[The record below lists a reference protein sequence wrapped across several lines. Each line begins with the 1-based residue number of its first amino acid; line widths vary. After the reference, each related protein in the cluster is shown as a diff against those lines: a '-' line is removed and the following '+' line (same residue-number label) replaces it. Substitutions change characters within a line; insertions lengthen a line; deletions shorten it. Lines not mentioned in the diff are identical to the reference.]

1 MALTE
6 LQRKKLIEG
15 VNSISINSIIKY
27 IQTGDITLEDVP
39 HISAERRQYIM
50 DQLNNMPNSVEQ
62 QEWQTIELMFSQ
74 PSAEL
79 LQKLSAYITRWDAGR
94 PAGNHVD
101 LAKQKLPEIEALIKL
116 EAEKAEQAAWD
127 AVDPFSMTDLIGYL
141 SKYPSTI
148 HKTEIDDSV
157 WSLVNQENVQEIQN
171 YITLFPQ
178 GIHVREA
185 QAILNEIVEW
195 NNVKL
200 TNDIFCINDYI
211 RNNPNTPFKNQ
222 AQVQLMG
229 LKQQEIGMMH
239 ANPNSYEVN
248 RLLHLIN
255 DGIFSD
261 NELINAKVMTDTVL
275 ETLRNHDINADLPDI
290 RQAIENSRAECKDGY
305 TDVFF
310 FGVPSTGK
318 TCVLMGMSRSNSL
331 HINLASGGGDYAAAL
346 QQYTDVGV
354 TVPRTPGTFV
364 TTLEATISSVA
375 DQGEAV
381 HKINLVEMSGEEFAF
396 DIANNPDKIFT
407 FEQMGSGA
415 TRLLRNDN
423 RKVFFLIIDPTANVV
438 RINRE
443 VEVKDGFDEETGQ
456 PITHTEL
463 QYCVVN
469 QRTLIQKMVDLFKDP
484 GNAEI
489 MKKVD
494 SIHIIMTKS
503 DTLGNPVE
511 REERA
516 LNIFQQKF
524 SGDILKPLIDLCEE
538 YNINS
543 RTHFHPN
550 LYTFSLG
557 TFYVGGLYEYEQ
569 TDSDRLVIAIK
580 NSTQSIKKKSWWDR
594 LKEVVNNNNKGTWQ
608 I

>member
-1 MALTE
+1 MALTD

-15 VNSISINSIIKY
+15 INSISINSIIKY
-27 IQTGDITLEDVP
+27 IQIGDITLDDVP
-39 HISAERRQYIM
+39 HISAERKQYII
-50 DQLNNMPNSVEQ
+50 DQLNSMPNPVEQ
-62 QEWQTIELMFSQ
+62 QEWQAIEMMLIQ
-74 PSAEL
+74 PSTEL
-79 LQKLSAYITRWDAGR
+79 VQKLSSYIARWDAGR
-94 PAGNHVD
+94 PAGNHVE
-101 LAKQKLPEIEALIKL
+101 LAKQKLPEIESQIKL
-116 EAEKAEQAAWD
+116 EAERAEQAEWD
-127 AVDPFSMTDLIGYL
+127 AVDPFSTTDLWGYL
-141 SKYPSTI
+141 SKYPNTI
-148 HKTEIDDSV
+148 HKSEIDDNL
-157 WSLVNQENVQEIQN
+157 WNLVNQESVQDIQN
-171 YITLFPQ
+171 YITMLPQ

-185 QAILNEIVEW
+185 QLILNAIVEW

-200 TNDIFCINDYI
+200 TNDIFCVNDYI

-229 LKQQEIGMMH
+229 LKQQEIGMMRT
-239 ANPNSYEVN
+239 NPNSYEVN
-248 RLLHLIN
+248 RFLRLIN

-261 NELINAKVMTDTVL
+261 HELINAKVMTETVL

-364 TTLEATISSVA
+364 TTLEATISSVS
-375 DQGEAV
+375 DQGGAV

-396 DIANNPDKIFT
+396 DIANNPDRIFT

-415 TRLLRNDN
+415 TQLLKNDN

-443 VEVKDGFDEETGQ
+443 IVVQDGFDEDTGE
-456 PITHTEL
+456 PITHTDL

-469 QRTLIQKMVDLFKDP
+469 QRTLIQKMVDLFTDP

-511 REERA
+511 REEKA

-543 RTHFHPN
+543 RTNFHPN

-569 TDSDRLVIAIK
+569 TDSDRLVVAIE
-580 NSTQSIKKKSWWDR
+580 NSTPSVKKKSWWDR
-594 LKEVVNNNNKGTWQ
+594 LKETVN
-608 I
+608 

>member
-1 MALTE
+1 MALTD

-15 VNSISINSIIKY
+15 INSISINSIIKY
-27 IQTGDITLEDVP
+27 IQIGDITLDDVP
-39 HISAERRQYIM
+39 HISAERKQYII
-50 DQLNNMPNSVEQ
+50 DQLNSMPNPVEQ
-62 QEWQTIELMFSQ
+62 QEWQAIEMMLIQ
-74 PSAEL
+74 PSTEL
-79 LQKLSAYITRWDAGR
+79 VQKLSSYIARWDAGR
-94 PAGNHVD
+94 PAGNHVE
-101 LAKQKLPEIEALIKL
+101 LAKQKLPEIESQIKL
-116 EAEKAEQAAWD
+116 EAERAEQAEWD
-127 AVDPFSMTDLIGYL
+127 AVDPFSTTDLWGYL
-141 SKYPSTI
+141 SKYPNTI
-148 HKTEIDDSV
+148 HKSEIDDSL
-157 WSLVNQENVQEIQN
+157 WGLVNQESVQDIQN
-171 YITLFPQ
+171 YITMLPQ

-185 QAILNEIVEW
+185 QLILNAIVEW

-200 TNDIFCINDYI
+200 TNDIFCVNDYI

-229 LKQQEIGMMH
+229 LKQQEIGMMRT
-239 ANPNSYEVN
+239 NPNSYEVN
-248 RLLHLIN
+248 RLLRLIN

-261 NELINAKVMTDTVL
+261 HELINAKVMTETVL

-364 TTLEATISSVA
+364 TTLEATISSVS
-375 DQGEAV
+375 DQGGAV
-381 HKINLVEMSGEEFAF
+381 HRINLVEMSGEEFAF
-396 DIANNPDKIFT
+396 DIANNPDRIFT

-415 TRLLRNDN
+415 TQLLKNDN

-443 VEVKDGFDEETGQ
+443 IVVQDGFDEDTGE
-456 PITHTEL
+456 PITHTDL

-469 QRTLIQKMVDLFKDP
+469 QRTLIQKMVDLFTDP

-511 REERA
+511 REEKA

-543 RTHFHPN
+543 RTNFHPN

-569 TDSDRLVIAIK
+569 TDSDRLVVAIK
-580 NSTQSIKKKSWWDR
+580 NSTQSVKKKSWWDR
-594 LKEVVNNNNKGTWQ
+594 LKETVN
-608 I
+608 

>member
-1 MALTE
+1 MALTD

-15 VNSISINSIIKY
+15 INSISINSIIKY
-27 IQTGDITLEDVP
+27 IQIGDITLDDVP
-39 HISAERRQYIM
+39 HISAERKQYII
-50 DQLNNMPNSVEQ
+50 DQLNSMPNPVEQ
-62 QEWQTIELMFSQ
+62 QEWQAIEMMLIQ
-74 PSAEL
+74 PSTEL
-79 LQKLSAYITRWDAGR
+79 VQKLSSYIARWDAGR
-94 PAGNHVD
+94 PAGNHVE
-101 LAKQKLPEIEALIKL
+101 LAKQKLPEIESQIKL
-116 EAEKAEQAAWD
+116 EAERAEQAEWD
-127 AVDPFSMTDLIGYL
+127 AVDPFSTTDLWGYL
-141 SKYPSTI
+141 SKYPNTI
-148 HKTEIDDSV
+148 HKSEIDDSL
-157 WSLVNQENVQEIQN
+157 WGLVNQESVQDIQN
-171 YITLFPQ
+171 YITMLPQ

-185 QAILNEIVEW
+185 QLILNAIVEW

-200 TNDIFCINDYI
+200 TNDIFCVNDYI

-229 LKQQEIGMMH
+229 LKQQEIGMMRT
-239 ANPNSYEVN
+239 NPNSYEVN
-248 RLLHLIN
+248 RLLRLIN

-261 NELINAKVMTDTVL
+261 HELINAKVMTETVL

-364 TTLEATISSVA
+364 TTLEATISSVS
-375 DQGEAV
+375 DQGGAV

-396 DIANNPDKIFT
+396 DIANNPDRIFT

-415 TRLLRNDN
+415 TQLLKNDN

-438 RINRE
+438 RMNRE
-443 VEVKDGFDEETGQ
+443 IVVQDGFDEDTGE
-456 PITHTEL
+456 PITHTDL

-469 QRTLIQKMVDLFKDP
+469 QRTLIQKMVDLFNDP

-511 REERA
+511 REEKA

-543 RTHFHPN
+543 RTNFHPN

-569 TDSDRLVIAIK
+569 TDSDRLVVAIK
-580 NSTQSIKKKSWWDR
+580 NSTQSVKKKSWWDR
-594 LKEVVNNNNKGTWQ
+594 LKETVN
-608 I
+608 

>member
-1 MALTE
+1 MALTD

-15 VNSISINSIIKY
+15 INSISINSIIKY
-27 IQTGDITLEDVP
+27 IQIGDITLDDVP
-39 HISAERRQYIM
+39 HISAERKQYII
-50 DQLNNMPNSVEQ
+50 DQLNSMPNPVEQ
-62 QEWQTIELMFSQ
+62 QEWQAIEMMLIQ
-74 PSAEL
+74 PSTEL
-79 LQKLSAYITRWDAGR
+79 VQKLSSYIARWDAGR
-94 PAGNHVD
+94 PAGNHVE
-101 LAKQKLPEIEALIKL
+101 LAKQKLPEIESQIKL
-116 EAEKAEQAAWD
+116 EAERAEQAEWD
-127 AVDPFSMTDLIGYL
+127 AVDPFSTTDLWGYL
-141 SKYPSTI
+141 SKYPNTI
-148 HKTEIDDSV
+148 HKSEIDDSL
-157 WSLVNQENVQEIQN
+157 WGLVNQESVQDIQN
-171 YITLFPQ
+171 YITMLPQ

-185 QAILNEIVEW
+185 QLILNAIVEW

-200 TNDIFCINDYI
+200 TNDIFCVNDYI

-229 LKQQEIGMMH
+229 LKQQEIGMMRT
-239 ANPNSYEVN
+239 NPNSYEVN
-248 RLLHLIN
+248 RLLRLIN

-261 NELINAKVMTDTVL
+261 HELINAKVMTETVL

-364 TTLEATISSVA
+364 TTLEATICSVS
-375 DQGEAV
+375 DQGGAV

-396 DIANNPDKIFT
+396 DIANNPDRIFT

-415 TRLLRNDN
+415 TQLLKNDN

-443 VEVKDGFDEETGQ
+443 IVVQDGFDEDTGE
-456 PITHTEL
+456 PITHTDL

-469 QRTLIQKMVDLFKDP
+469 QRTLIQKMVDLFTDP

-511 REERA
+511 REEKA

-543 RTHFHPN
+543 RTNFHPN

-569 TDSDRLVIAIK
+569 TDSDRLVVAIK
-580 NSTQSIKKKSWWDR
+580 NSTQSVKKKSWWDR
-594 LKEVVNNNNKGTWQ
+594 LKETVN
-608 I
+608 

>member
-1 MALTE
+1 MALTD
-6 LQRKKLIEG
+6 LQRKKLIEEI
-15 VNSISINSIIKY
+15 NSISINSIIKY
-27 IQTGDITLEDVP
+27 IQIGDITLDDVP
-39 HISAERRQYIM
+39 HISAKRKQYI
-50 DQLNNMPNSVEQ
+50 LNSMPNPVEQ
-62 QEWQTIELMFSQ
+62 QEWQAIEMMLIQ
-74 PSAEL
+74 PSTEL
-79 LQKLSAYITRWDAGR
+79 VQKLSSYIARWDAGR
-94 PAGNHVD
+94 PAGNHVE
-101 LAKQKLPEIEALIKL
+101 LAKQKLPEIESQIKL
-116 EAEKAEQAAWD
+116 EAERAEQAEWD
-127 AVDPFSMTDLIGYL
+127 AVDPFSTTDLCGYL
-141 SKYPSTI
+141 SKYPNTI
-148 HKTEIDDSV
+148 HKSEIDDSL
-157 WSLVNQENVQEIQN
+157 WGLVNQESVQDIQN
-171 YITLFPQ
+171 YITMLPQ

-185 QAILNEIVEW
+185 QLILNAIVEW

-200 TNDIFCINDYI
+200 TNDIFCVNDYI

-229 LKQQEIGMMH
+229 LKQQEIGMMRT
-239 ANPNSYEVN
+239 NPNSYEVN
-248 RLLHLIN
+248 RLLRLIN

-261 NELINAKVMTDTVL
+261 HELINAKVMTETVL

-364 TTLEATISSVA
+364 TTLEATISSVS
-375 DQGEAV
+375 DQGGAV

-396 DIANNPDKIFT
+396 DIANNPDRIFT

-415 TRLLRNDN
+415 TQLLKNDN

-443 VEVKDGFDEETGQ
+443 IVVQDGFDEDTGE
-456 PITHTEL
+456 PITHTDL

-469 QRTLIQKMVDLFKDP
+469 QRTLIQKMVDLFTDP

-511 REERA
+511 REEKA

-543 RTHFHPN
+543 RTNFHPN

-569 TDSDRLVIAIK
+569 TDSDRLVVAIK
-580 NSTQSIKKKSWWDR
+580 NSTQSVKKKSWWDR
-594 LKEVVNNNNKGTWQ
+594 LKETVN
-608 I
+608 

>member
-1 MALTE
+1 MALTD

-15 VNSISINSIIKY
+15 INSISINSIIKY
-27 IQTGDITLEDVP
+27 IQIGDITLDDVP
-39 HISAERRQYIM
+39 HISAERKQYII
-50 DQLNNMPNSVEQ
+50 DQLNSMPNPVEQ
-62 QEWQTIELMFSQ
+62 QEWQAIEMMLIQ
-74 PSAEL
+74 PSTEL
-79 LQKLSAYITRWDAGR
+79 VQKLSSYIARWDAGR
-94 PAGNHVD
+94 PAGNHVE
-101 LAKQKLPEIEALIKL
+101 LAKQKLPEIESQIKL
-116 EAEKAEQAAWD
+116 EAERAEQAEWD
-127 AVDPFSMTDLIGYL
+127 AVDPFSTTDLWGYL
-141 SKYPSTI
+141 SKYPNTI
-148 HKTEIDDSV
+148 HKSEIDDSL
-157 WSLVNQENVQEIQN
+157 WGLVNQESVQDIQN
-171 YITLFPQ
+171 YITMLPQ

-185 QAILNEIVEW
+185 QLILNAIVEW

-200 TNDIFCINDYI
+200 TNDIFCVNDYI

-229 LKQQEIGMMH
+229 LKQQEIGMMRT
-239 ANPNSYEVN
+239 NPNSYEVN
-248 RLLHLIN
+248 RLLRLIN

-261 NELINAKVMTDTVL
+261 HELINAKVMTETVL

-364 TTLEATISSVA
+364 TTLEATISSVS
-375 DQGEAV
+375 DQGGAV
-381 HKINLVEMSGEEFAF
+381 HKMNLVEMSGEEFAF
-396 DIANNPDKIFT
+396 DIANNPDRIFT

-415 TRLLRNDN
+415 TQLLKNDN

-443 VEVKDGFDEETGQ
+443 IVVQDGFDEDTGE
-456 PITHTEL
+456 PITHTDL

-469 QRTLIQKMVDLFKDP
+469 QRTLIQKMVDLFTDP

-511 REERA
+511 REEKA

-543 RTHFHPN
+543 RTNFHPN

-569 TDSDRLVIAIK
+569 TDSDRLVVAIK
-580 NSTQSIKKKSWWDR
+580 NSTQSVKKKSWWDR
-594 LKEVVNNNNKGTWQ
+594 LKETVN
-608 I
+608 

>member
-1 MALTE
+1 MALTD

-15 VNSISINSIIKY
+15 INSISINSIIKY
-27 IQTGDITLEDVP
+27 IQIGDITLDDVP
-39 HISAERRQYIM
+39 HISAERKQYII
-50 DQLNNMPNSVEQ
+50 DQLNSMPNPVEQ
-62 QEWQTIELMFSQ
+62 QEWQAIEMMLIQ
-74 PSAEL
+74 PSTEL
-79 LQKLSAYITRWDAGR
+79 VQKLSSYIARWDAGR
-94 PAGNHVD
+94 PAGNHVE
-101 LAKQKLPEIEALIKL
+101 LAKQKLPEIESQIKL
-116 EAEKAEQAAWD
+116 EAERAEQAEWD
-127 AVDPFSMTDLIGYL
+127 AVDPFSTTDLWGYL
-141 SKYPSTI
+141 SKYPNTI
-148 HKTEIDDSV
+148 HKSEIDDSL
-157 WSLVNQENVQEIQN
+157 WGLVNQESVQDIQN
-171 YITLFPQ
+171 YITMLPQ

-185 QAILNEIVEW
+185 QLILNAIVEW

-200 TNDIFCINDYI
+200 TNDIFCVNDYI
-211 RNNPNTPFKNQ
+211 RNNPNTPFKNP

-229 LKQQEIGMMH
+229 LKQQEIGMMRT
-239 ANPNSYEVN
+239 NPNSYEVN
-248 RLLHLIN
+248 RLLRLIN

-261 NELINAKVMTDTVL
+261 HELINAKVMTETVL

-310 FGVPSTGK
+310 FGFPSTGK

-364 TTLEATISSVA
+364 TTLEATISSVS
-375 DQGEAV
+375 DQGGAV

-396 DIANNPDKIFT
+396 DIANNPDRIFT

-415 TRLLRNDN
+415 TQLLKNDN

-443 VEVKDGFDEETGQ
+443 IVVQDGFDEDTGE
-456 PITHTEL
+456 PITHTDL

-469 QRTLIQKMVDLFKDP
+469 QRTLIQKMVDLFTDP

-511 REERA
+511 REEKA

-543 RTHFHPN
+543 RTNFHPN

-569 TDSDRLVIAIK
+569 TDSDRLVVAIK
-580 NSTQSIKKKSWWDR
+580 NSTQSVKKKSWWDR
-594 LKEVVNNNNKGTWQ
+594 LKETVN
-608 I
+608 

>member
-1 MALTE
+1 MALTD

-15 VNSISINSIIKY
+15 INSISINSIIKY
-27 IQTGDITLEDVP
+27 IQIGDITLDDVP
-39 HISAERRQYIM
+39 HISAERKQYII
-50 DQLNNMPNSVEQ
+50 DQLNSMPNPVEQ
-62 QEWQTIELMFSQ
+62 QEWQAIEMMLIQ
-74 PSAEL
+74 PSTEL
-79 LQKLSAYITRWDAGR
+79 VQKLSSYIARWDAGR
-94 PAGNHVD
+94 PAGNHVE
-101 LAKQKLPEIEALIKL
+101 LAKQKLPEIESQIKL
-116 EAEKAEQAAWD
+116 EAERAEQAEWD
-127 AVDPFSMTDLIGYL
+127 AVDPFSTTDLWGYL
-141 SKYPSTI
+141 SKYPNTI
-148 HKTEIDDSV
+148 HKSEIDDSL
-157 WSLVNQENVQEIQN
+157 WGLVNQESVQDIQN
-171 YITLFPQ
+171 YITMLPQ

-185 QAILNEIVEW
+185 QLILNAIVEW

-200 TNDIFCINDYI
+200 TNDIFCVNDYI

-229 LKQQEIGMMH
+229 LKQQEIGMMRT
-239 ANPNSYEVN
+239 NPNSYEVN
-248 RLLHLIN
+248 RLLRLIN

-261 NELINAKVMTDTVL
+261 HELINAKVMTETVL
-275 ETLRNHDINADLPDI
+275 ETLRNHDINADLPSI

-364 TTLEATISSVA
+364 TTLEATISSVS
-375 DQGEAV
+375 DQGGAV

-396 DIANNPDKIFT
+396 DIANNPDRIFT

-415 TRLLRNDN
+415 TQLLKNDN

-438 RINRE
+438 RMNRE
-443 VEVKDGFDEETGQ
+443 IVVQDGFDEDTGE
-456 PITHTEL
+456 PITHTDL

-469 QRTLIQKMVDLFKDP
+469 QRTLIQKMVDLFIDP

-511 REERA
+511 REEKA

-543 RTHFHPN
+543 RTNFHPN

-569 TDSDRLVIAIK
+569 TDSDRLVVAIK
-580 NSTQSIKKKSWWDR
+580 NSTQSVKKKSWWDR
-594 LKEVVNNNNKGTWQ
+594 VKEVVN
-608 I
+608 

>member
-1 MALTE
+1 MALTD

-15 VNSISINSIIKY
+15 INSISINSIIKY
-27 IQTGDITLEDVP
+27 IQIGDITLDDVP
-39 HISAERRQYIM
+39 HISAERKQYII
-50 DQLNNMPNSVEQ
+50 DQLNSMPNPVEQ
-62 QEWQTIELMFSQ
+62 QEWQAIEMMLIQ
-74 PSAEL
+74 PSTEL
-79 LQKLSAYITRWDAGR
+79 VQKLSSYIARWDAGR
-94 PAGNHVD
+94 PAGNHVE
-101 LAKQKLPEIEALIKL
+101 LAKQKLPEIESQIKL
-116 EAEKAEQAAWD
+116 EAERAEQAEWD
-127 AVDPFSMTDLIGYL
+127 AVDPFSTTDLWGYL
-141 SKYPSTI
+141 SKYPNTI
-148 HKTEIDDSV
+148 HKSEIDDSL
-157 WSLVNQENVQEIQN
+157 WGLVNQESVQDIQN
-171 YITLFPQ
+171 YITMLPQ

-185 QAILNEIVEW
+185 QLILNAIVEW

-200 TNDIFCINDYI
+200 TNDIFCVNDYI
-211 RNNPNTPFKNQ
+211 RNNPNTPFKNP

-229 LKQQEIGMMH
+229 LKQQEIGMMRT
-239 ANPNSYEVN
+239 NPNSYEVN
-248 RLLHLIN
+248 RLLRLIN

-261 NELINAKVMTDTVL
+261 HELINAKVMTETVL

-364 TTLEATISSVA
+364 TTLEATISSVS
-375 DQGEAV
+375 DQGGAV

-396 DIANNPDKIFT
+396 DIANNPDRIFT

-415 TRLLRNDN
+415 TQLLKNDN

-443 VEVKDGFDEETGQ
+443 IVVQDGFDEDTGE
-456 PITHTEL
+456 PITHTDL

-469 QRTLIQKMVDLFKDP
+469 QRTLIQKMVDLFTDP

-511 REERA
+511 REEKA

-543 RTHFHPN
+543 RTNFHPN

-569 TDSDRLVIAIK
+569 TDSDRLVVAIK
-580 NSTQSIKKKSWWDR
+580 NSTQSVKKKSWWDR
-594 LKEVVNNNNKGTWQ
+594 LKETVN
-608 I
+608 

>member
-6 LQRKKLIEG
+6 LQRKKLIDG
-15 VNSISINSIIKY
+15 INSISINSILKY
-27 IQTGDITLEDVP
+27 IQTGDISLDDVP
-39 HISAERRQYIM
+39 NISTERRQYIL
-50 DQLNNMPNSVEQ
+50 DQLNSMPNPVEQ
-62 QEWQTIELMFSQ
+62 KEWQAIETMLMQ
-74 PSAEL
+74 PSNDL
-79 LQKLSAYITRWDAGR
+79 LNKLSAYISRWTNSR
-94 PAGNHVD
+94 PSGNHVD
-101 LAKQKLPEIEALIKL
+101 FAKQKYSEIESQIKMEL
-116 EAEKAEQAAWD
+116 ERAEQAAWD

-141 SKYPSTI
+141 SNYPNTT
-148 HKTEIDDSV
+148 HKSEIDENI
-157 WSLVNQENVQEIQN
+157 WSLVNKEDVQEIQN
-171 YITLFPQ
+171 YITILPN

-185 QAILNEIVEW
+185 QTILNAIVEW

-200 TNDIFCINDYI
+200 TNDIFCVNDYI

-229 LKQQEIGMMH
+229 LKQQEIVIMRR
-239 ANPNSYEVN
+239 NPNSYEVH
-248 RLLHLIN
+248 RLLRLIN
-255 DGIFSD
+255 DGVFSD
-261 NELINAKVMTDTVL
+261 HELINAKVMTDTVL
-275 ETLRNHDINADLPDI
+275 ETLRNPNFNSDLPDI
-290 RQAIENSRAECKDGY
+290 RQAIETSKAECKDGY

-364 TTLEATISSVA
+364 TTLEATISSVS
-375 DQGEAV
+375 DLSGAV

-415 TRLLRNDN
+415 TQLLKNNN

-443 VEVKDGFDEETGQ
+443 VEVHDGFDEETGQ
-456 PITHTEL
+456 PLTHTDL

-469 QRTLIQKMVDLFKDP
+469 QRTLIQKMVDLFTDP
-484 GNAEI
+484 GNAYI

-511 REERA
+511 REEKA
-516 LNIFQQKF
+516 LNIFQQRF
-524 SGDILKPLIDLCEE
+524 SGDILKPLTDLCEE

-543 RTHFHPN
+543 RTNFHPN

-569 TDSDRLVIAIK
+569 TDSDRLVVAIK
-580 NSTQSIKKKSWWDR
+580 NSTQSVKKKSWWDR
-594 LKEVVNNNNKGTWQ
+594 VKEVVN
-608 I
+608 

>member
-15 VNSISINSIIKY
+15 INSISIKSIIKY
-27 IQTGDITLEDVP
+27 IQTGDITLDDVP
-39 HISAERRQYIM
+39 HISTERKQYIL
-50 DQLNNMPNSVEQ
+50 DQLKNMPNPVEQ
-62 QEWQTIELMFSQ
+62 HEWQAIELIFSQ

-101 LAKQKLPEIEALIKL
+101 LAKQKLPEIEAHIKL
-116 EAEKAEQAAWD
+116 EAERAEQAAWD

-141 SKYPSTI
+141 SKYPDTI
-148 HKTEIDDSV
+148 HKTEIDDSI
-157 WSLVNQENVQEIQN
+157 WSLINRENVQEIQN
-171 YITLFPQ
+171 YITLLPQ

-185 QAILNEIVEW
+185 QTILNAIVEW
-195 NNVKL
+195 SNVKL
-200 TNDIFCINDYI
+200 KNDIFCINNYI
-211 RNNPNTPFKNQ
+211 RNNPNTPFKKQ
-222 AQVQLMG
+222 AQVQLIG
-229 LKQQEIGMMH
+229 LKQQEIGMMRS
-239 ANPNSYEVN
+239 NPNSYEVN
-248 RLLHLIN
+248 KLLRLIN

-261 NELINAKVMTDTVL
+261 HELINAKVMTNTVL
-275 ETLRNHDINADLPDI
+275 DTLRNHDINANLPDI

-364 TTLEATISSVA
+364 TTLEATISSVT
-375 DQGEAV
+375 DQGGTV

-415 TRLLRNDN
+415 TQLLKNDN
-423 RKVFFLIIDPTANVV
+423 HKVFFLIIDPTANVV
-438 RINRE
+438 SINRE
-443 VEVKDGFDEETGQ
+443 VEVQDGFDEETGA
-456 PITHTEL
+456 PITNTEL
-463 QYCVVN
+463 QRCVVN
-469 QRTLIQKMVDLFKDP
+469 QRTLIQKMVDLFSDP

-494 SIHIIMTKS
+494 SIHIIMTKA
-503 DTLGNPVE
+503 DFLGNPVE

-516 LNIFQQKF
+516 FNIFQQKF
-524 SGDILKPLIDLCEE
+524 GGNILKPLIDLCEE

-543 RTHFHPN
+543 RTNFHPK

-569 TDSDRLVIAIK
+569 TDSDRLVVAIM
-580 NSTQSIKKKSWWDR
+580 NSTQSIKKKTWWDR
-594 LKEVVNNNNKGTWQ
+594 LKEIVN
-608 I
+608 

>member
-1 MALTE
+1 MALTD

-15 VNSISINSIIKY
+15 INSISINSIIKY
-27 IQTGDITLEDVP
+27 IQIGDITLDDVP
-39 HISAERRQYIM
+39 HISAERKQYII
-50 DQLNNMPNSVEQ
+50 DQLNSMPNPVEQ
-62 QEWQTIELMFSQ
+62 QEWQAIEMMLIQ
-74 PSAEL
+74 PSTEL
-79 LQKLSAYITRWDAGR
+79 VQKLSSYIARWDAGR
-94 PAGNHVD
+94 PAGNHVE
-101 LAKQKLPEIEALIKL
+101 LAKQKLPEIESQIKL
-116 EAEKAEQAAWD
+116 EAERAEQAEWD
-127 AVDPFSMTDLIGYL
+127 AVDPFSTTDLWGYL
-141 SKYPSTI
+141 SKYPNTI
-148 HKTEIDDSV
+148 HKSEIDDSL
-157 WSLVNQENVQEIQN
+157 WGLVNQESVQDIQN
-171 YITLFPQ
+171 YITMLPQ

-185 QAILNEIVEW
+185 QLILNAIVEW

-200 TNDIFCINDYI
+200 TNDIFCVNDYI
-211 RNNPNTPFKNQ
+211 RNNPNTPFKNP

-229 LKQQEIGMMH
+229 LKQQEIGMMRT
-239 ANPNSYEVN
+239 NPNSYEVN
-248 RLLHLIN
+248 RLLRLIN

-261 NELINAKVMTDTVL
+261 HELINAKVMTETVL

-364 TTLEATISSVA
+364 TTLEATISSVS
-375 DQGEAV
+375 DQGGAV

-396 DIANNPDKIFT
+396 DIANNPDRIFT

-415 TRLLRNDN
+415 TQLLKNDN

-443 VEVKDGFDEETGQ
+443 IVVQDGFDEDTGE
-456 PITHTEL
+456 PITHTDL

-469 QRTLIQKMVDLFKDP
+469 QRTLIQKMVDLFTDP

-511 REERA
+511 REEKA

-543 RTHFHPN
+543 RTNFHPN

-569 TDSDRLVIAIK
+569 TDSDRLVVAIK
-580 NSTQSIKKKSWWDR
+580 NSTQSVKKKSWWNR
-594 LKEVVNNNNKGTWQ
+594 LKETVN
-608 I
+608 

>member
-1 MALTE
+1 MALTD

-15 VNSISINSIIKY
+15 INSISINSIIKY
-27 IQTGDITLEDVP
+27 IQIGDITLDDVP
-39 HISAERRQYIM
+39 HISAERKQYII
-50 DQLNNMPNSVEQ
+50 DQLNSMPNPVEQ
-62 QEWQTIELMFSQ
+62 QEWQAIEMMLIQ
-74 PSAEL
+74 PSTEL
-79 LQKLSAYITRWDAGR
+79 VQKLSSYIARWDAGR
-94 PAGNHVD
+94 PAGNHVE
-101 LAKQKLPEIEALIKL
+101 LAKQKLPEIESQIKL
-116 EAEKAEQAAWD
+116 EAERAEQAEWD
-127 AVDPFSMTDLIGYL
+127 AVDPFSTTDLWGYL
-141 SKYPSTI
+141 SKYPNTI
-148 HKTEIDDSV
+148 HKSEIDDSL
-157 WSLVNQENVQEIQN
+157 WGLVNQESVQDIQN
-171 YITLFPQ
+171 YITMLPQ

-185 QAILNEIVEW
+185 QLILNAIVEW

-200 TNDIFCINDYI
+200 TNDIFCVNDYI

-229 LKQQEIGMMH
+229 LKQQEIGMMRT
-239 ANPNSYEVN
+239 NPNSYEVN
-248 RLLHLIN
+248 RLLRLIN

-261 NELINAKVMTDTVL
+261 HELVNAKVMTETVL

-364 TTLEATISSVA
+364 TTLEATISSVS
-375 DQGEAV
+375 DQGGAV

-396 DIANNPDKIFT
+396 DIANNPDRIFT

-415 TRLLRNDN
+415 TQLLKNDN

-443 VEVKDGFDEETGQ
+443 IVVQDGFDEDTGE
-456 PITHTEL
+456 PITHTDL

-469 QRTLIQKMVDLFKDP
+469 QRTLIQKMVDLFTDP

-511 REERA
+511 REEKA

-543 RTHFHPN
+543 RTNFHPN

-569 TDSDRLVIAIK
+569 TDSDRLVVAIK
-580 NSTQSIKKKSWWDR
+580 NSTQSVKKKSWWDR
-594 LKEVVNNNNKGTWQ
+594 LKETVN
-608 I
+608 

>member
-1 MALTE
+1 MALTG

-15 VNSISINSIIKY
+15 INSISINSIIKH
-27 IQTGDITLEDVP
+27 IQIGDITLDDVP
-39 HISAERRQYIM
+39 HISAERKQYII
-50 DQLNNMPNSVEQ
+50 DQLNSMPNPVEQ
-62 QEWQTIELMFSQ
+62 QEWQAIEMMLIQ
-74 PSAEL
+74 PSTEL
-79 LQKLSAYITRWDAGR
+79 VQKLSSYIARWDAGR
-94 PAGNHVD
+94 PAGNHVE
-101 LAKQKLPEIEALIKL
+101 LAKQKLPEIESQIKL
-116 EAEKAEQAAWD
+116 EAERAEQAEWD
-127 AVDPFSMTDLIGYL
+127 AVDPFSTTDLWGYL
-141 SKYPSTI
+141 SKYPNTI
-148 HKTEIDDSV
+148 HKSEIDDSL
-157 WSLVNQENVQEIQN
+157 WGLVNQESVQDIQN
-171 YITLFPQ
+171 YITMLPQ

-185 QAILNEIVEW
+185 QLILNAIVEW

-200 TNDIFCINDYI
+200 TNDIFCVNDYI

-229 LKQQEIGMMH
+229 LKQQEIGMMRT
-239 ANPNSYEVN
+239 NPNSYEVN
-248 RLLHLIN
+248 RLLRLIN

-261 NELINAKVMTDTVL
+261 HELINAKVMTETVL
-275 ETLRNHDINADLPDI
+275 ETLRYHDINADLPDI

-364 TTLEATISSVA
+364 TTLEATISSVS
-375 DQGEAV
+375 DQGGAV

-396 DIANNPDKIFT
+396 DIANNPDRIFT

-415 TRLLRNDN
+415 TQLLKNDN

-443 VEVKDGFDEETGQ
+443 IVVQDGFDEDTGE
-456 PITHTEL
+456 PITHTDL

-469 QRTLIQKMVDLFKDP
+469 QRTLIQKMVDLFTDP

-511 REERA
+511 REEKA

-543 RTHFHPN
+543 RTNFHPN

-569 TDSDRLVIAIK
+569 TDSDRLVVAIK
-580 NSTQSIKKKSWWDR
+580 NSTQSVKKKSWWDR
-594 LKEVVNNNNKGTWQ
+594 LKETVN
-608 I
+608 

>member
-1 MALTE
+1 MALTD

-15 VNSISINSIIKY
+15 INSISINSIIKY
-27 IQTGDITLEDVP
+27 IQKGDITLDDVP
-39 HISAERRQYIM
+39 HISAERKQYII
-50 DQLNNMPNSVEQ
+50 DQLNSMPNPVEQ
-62 QEWQTIELMFSQ
+62 QEWQAIEMMLIQ
-74 PSAEL
+74 PSTEL
-79 LQKLSAYITRWDAGR
+79 VQKLSSYIARWDAGR
-94 PAGNHVD
+94 PAGNHVE
-101 LAKQKLPEIEALIKL
+101 LAKQKLPEIESQIKL
-116 EAEKAEQAAWD
+116 EAERAEQAEWD
-127 AVDPFSMTDLIGYL
+127 AVDPFSTTDLWGYL
-141 SKYPSTI
+141 SKYPNTI
-148 HKTEIDDSV
+148 HKSEIDDSL
-157 WSLVNQENVQEIQN
+157 WGLVNQESVQDIQN
-171 YITLFPQ
+171 YITMLPQ

-185 QAILNEIVEW
+185 QLILNAIVEW

-200 TNDIFCINDYI
+200 TNDIFCVNDYI

-229 LKQQEIGMMH
+229 LKQQEIGMMRT
-239 ANPNSYEVN
+239 NPNSYEVN
-248 RLLHLIN
+248 RLLRLIN

-261 NELINAKVMTDTVL
+261 HELINAKVMTETVL

-364 TTLEATISSVA
+364 TTLEATISSVS
-375 DQGEAV
+375 DQGGAV

-396 DIANNPDKIFT
+396 DIANNPDRIFT

-415 TRLLRNDN
+415 TQLLKNDN

-443 VEVKDGFDEETGQ
+443 IVVQDGFDEDTGE
-456 PITHTEL
+456 PITHTDL

-469 QRTLIQKMVDLFKDP
+469 QRTLIQKMVDLFTDP

-511 REERA
+511 REEKA

-543 RTHFHPN
+543 RTNFHPN

-569 TDSDRLVIAIK
+569 TDSDRLVVAIK
-580 NSTQSIKKKSWWDR
+580 NSTQSVKKKSWWDR
-594 LKEVVNNNNKGTWQ
+594 LKETVN
-608 I
+608 

>member
-1 MALTE
+1 MALTD

-15 VNSISINSIIKY
+15 INSISINSIIKY
-27 IQTGDITLEDVP
+27 IQIGDITLDDVP
-39 HISAERRQYIM
+39 HISAERKQYII
-50 DQLNNMPNSVEQ
+50 DQLNSMPNPVEQ
-62 QEWQTIELMFSQ
+62 QEWQAIEMMLIQ
-74 PSAEL
+74 PSTEL
-79 LQKLSAYITRWDAGR
+79 VQKLSSYIARWDAGR
-94 PAGNHVD
+94 PAGNHVE
-101 LAKQKLPEIEALIKL
+101 LAKQKLPEIESQIKL
-116 EAEKAEQAAWD
+116 EAERAEQAEWD
-127 AVDPFSMTDLIGYL
+127 AVDPFSTTDLWGYL
-141 SKYPSTI
+141 SKYPNTI
-148 HKTEIDDSV
+148 HKSEIDDSL
-157 WSLVNQENVQEIQN
+157 WGLVNQESVQDIQN
-171 YITLFPQ
+171 YITMLPQ

-185 QAILNEIVEW
+185 QLILNAIVEW

-200 TNDIFCINDYI
+200 TNDIFCVNDYI

-239 ANPNSYEVN
+239 TNPNSYEVN
-248 RLLHLIN
+248 RLLRLIN

-261 NELINAKVMTDTVL
+261 HELINAKVMTETVL

-364 TTLEATISSVA
+364 TTLEATISSVS
-375 DQGEAV
+375 DQGGAV

-396 DIANNPDKIFT
+396 DIANNPDRIFT

-415 TRLLRNDN
+415 TQLLKNDN

-443 VEVKDGFDEETGQ
+443 IVVQDGFDEDTGE
-456 PITHTEL
+456 PITHTDL

-469 QRTLIQKMVDLFKDP
+469 QRTLIQKMVDLFTDP

-511 REERA
+511 REEKA

-543 RTHFHPN
+543 RTNFHPN

-569 TDSDRLVIAIK
+569 TDSDRLVVAIK
-580 NSTQSIKKKSWWDR
+580 NSTQSVKKKSWWDR
-594 LKEVVNNNNKGTWQ
+594 LKETVN
-608 I
+608 